1 MKFLV
6 TFAVEAEFAPWKKR
20 HRFQKKELV
29 TGRGGPR
36 VVVHEAELGGNRVI
50 VFLTGMG
57 WGNAKHAFREVM
69 DTWPVFCISA
79 GLAGGLKASYQSGEV
94 VVARRVGLL
103 GSKLWTECGRPEV
116 RAALECGA
124 RFVETCL
131 TADNILN
138 TAKAK
143 RAAGVFGDIVDME
156 SFHILTAASGKKLPG
171 RIVVRAISD
180 TVDEDLPVDFTQV
193 ATRDG
198 RLKLGKLASAIGR
211 KPQQLP
217 RLIRFGIRS
226 RRAAQ
231 SLADFLDR
239 YIPMLQDGTK
249 KWSNDHFEE
258 VAAR

>member
-20 HRFQKKELV
+20 HRFRKRELP
-29 TGRGGPR
+29 TGSGGPR
-36 VVVHEAELGGNRVI
+36 VVVYEAQLGGNEVI

-57 WGNAKHAFREVM
+57 WGNAEYALREVM
-69 DTWPVFCISA
+69 NTWPVFCISA
-79 GLAGGLKASYQSGEV
+79 GLAGGLKLSYQSGEV

-103 GSKLWTECGRPEV
+103 GSNFWIECGRPEV
-116 RAALECGA
+116 RAAVECGA
-124 RFVETCL
+124 RFVEICL
-131 TADNILN
+131 TADNILS

-143 RAAGVFGDIVDME
+143 RAAGVFGDMVDME

-171 RIVVRAISD
+171 RVVVRAISD
-180 TVDEDLPVDFTQV
+180 TVDEDLPVDFTRV
-193 ATRDG
+193 AAGDG
-198 RLKLGKLASAIGR
+198 RLKYGKLASAIGR

-217 RLIRFGIRS
+217 KLIRFGIRS

-231 SLADFLDR
+231 SLAEFLDR

-249 KWSNDHFEE
+249 KWSNEPFEE
-258 VAAR
+258 AVAR